1 MADIL
6 VIDDDV
12 MITTLISDSLTDEG
26 FTVKVLHDGQ
36 SALNELAENSFRLIT
51 LDIMMPNV
59 DGLQVCRMIRDKTK
73 CPIIF
78 ITAKSSTVDTIV
90 GLEIGGD
97 DYITK
102 PFVVEELTAK
112 VKAHIRRDKRKF
124 PEESNA
130 PARILGDLRI
140 YPDNY
145 EVFNGENRIDLST
158 REFQLLMYLIDN
170 IGRVLTREQI
180 FDAIWGLDYSDIGT
194 VTVTIKNLRDKIDP
208 DNQIIK
214 TVWGIGYKLVKP
226 TGGEK

>member
-6 VIDDDV
+6 VVDDDE

-26 FTVKVLHDGQ
+26 FTVTVLHDGQ
-36 SALNELAENSFRLIT
+36 SALDELAESNFKLIL
-51 LDIMMPNV
+51 LDIMMPNI
-59 DGLQVCRMIRDKTK
+59 DGLQVCRMIRDKTE

-102 PFVVEELTAK
+102 PFVVEALTAK
-112 VKAHIRRDKRKF
+112 VKAHIRRDKRKL
-124 PEESNA
+124 PDETTA

-145 EVFNGENRIDLST
+145 EVFSGEDRIDLST
-158 REFQLLMYLIDN
+158 REFQLLTYLLDN
-170 IGRVLTREQI
+170 MGKVLTREQI
-180 FDAIWGLDYSDIGT
+180 FDGVWGLDYSDIGT
-194 VTVTIKNLRDKIDP
+194 VTVTIKNLRGKIDP
-208 DNQIIK
+208 DNHIIK